1 MATVKEYLRRMNA
14 TPEEQDEVL
23 AWVLEG
29 NDYMSNGD
37 NLADDYGR
45 PMDYFSASRVME
57 TICERYENMTEDEL
71 VEALNQQHLEADD
84 LLPD

>member
-45 PMDYFSASRVME
+45 PMDYISASRAME
-57 TICERYENMTEDEL
+57 AICERYENMTEDEL
-71 VEALNQQHLEADD
+71 ADALNQQHLEADD